1 MGKVANHFVM
11 TVVGFGLLVLV
22 INVTKCTYSLFDDT
36 PPKPWDKSETDS
48 KPQTKSKS
56 SSKASA
62 VTACRKIVRQS
73 AIYGSEVDFDGWSRR
88 YGYIGTAL
96 AVQEE
101 VELMNGL
108 GLMIPHT
115 YRCTYKDGQ
124 AQLIWL
130 RPGSE

>member
-1 MGKVANHFVM
+1 MGKVVNQFVM
-11 TVVGFGLLVLV
+11 TVVGFALIVLAISLV
-22 INVTKCTYSLFDDT
+22 KCTYSLFDDT
-36 PPKPWDKSETDS
+36 PPKPWAKSETGS
-48 KPQTKSKS
+48 KPRVQSEA

-62 VTACRKIVRQS
+62 VTACRKIVRRS
-73 AIYGSEVDFDGWSRR
+73 AVYGSKADFNGWSRR
-88 YGYIGTAL
+88 YGHIGGAL

-108 GLMIPHT
+108 GLMVPHT
-115 YRCTYKDGQ
+115 YRCQYENGQ